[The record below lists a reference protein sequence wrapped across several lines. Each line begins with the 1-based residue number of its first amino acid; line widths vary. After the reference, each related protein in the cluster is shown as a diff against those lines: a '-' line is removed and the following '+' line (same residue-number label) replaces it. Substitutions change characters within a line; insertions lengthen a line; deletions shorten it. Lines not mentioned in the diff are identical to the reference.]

1 MKHQIRQTLKIYAR
15 FSWAYPGALF
25 GLIAAVITGQVL
37 SLSAPL
43 QYKRFFDALSGTGTA
58 TYAQLV
64 HVLWVI
70 VAIYATEWV
79 VRRLLGEA
87 GNRFQTRVSKDL
99 YVACFAY
106 LHKHSFAYF
115 NNNFVGGLVK
125 RVNRFVNAFERVSDR
140 LFWNLLPL
148 VVNVIMILV
157 ILSIKSVWL
166 GLVVLVWVVLFAG
179 INLALTKYKMP
190 HDLARSEA
198 ETKANGLLADS
209 ITNHSNV
216 KLFNGYERELA
227 NFAAANEEVR
237 RRRKFALDL
246 DAWFEVIQTFFTY
259 ALEIGV
265 LYLAIHLWQK
275 GKLTLGDFVMI
286 QSYLLTLFW
295 RIWDFGRMI
304 RHTFE
309 DLADANEMTEVF
321 NTPHEITDTAGAV
334 PLVVRSG
341 EVVFNNVSFNYHK
354 TRPILTNF
362 SLTIAA
368 GERVAFVGPSG
379 AGKSTV
385 VKLLL
390 RQHDITAGK
399 IKIDGQEIRKVTQ
412 ESLWQAV
419 SYVPQEPILFHRSL
433 LENIRYGR
441 PEATDEQV
449 IEAAKRARCH
459 EFISELPDKY
469 QTFVGERG
477 VKLSGGERQ
486 RVAIARA
493 ILRNAPI
500 LVLDEA
506 TSSLDSES
514 EHLIQEA
521 LNELMNGKTV
531 IVIAH
536 RLSTIMSMDRI
547 IVVEHGTIRESGTHT
562 ELLAQNGLYRELW
575 SIQAGGFLFDSQIDN
590 WQKTKNPLQ

>member
-1 MKHQIRQTLKIYAR
+1 MQVFIFTRMKYQVSQTLKIYAR
-15 FSWAYPGALF
+15 FSWAFPWTVLALT
-25 GLIAAVITGQVL
+25 LTTVAGQML
-37 SLSAPL
+37 SLAAPL
-43 QYKRFFDALSGTGTA
+43 QYKVFFDTLSVGGAGAGAILRHT
-58 TYAQLV
+58 LF
-64 HVLWVI
+64 I
-70 VAIYATEWV
+70 VALIYSVEWV
-79 VRRLLGEA
+79 MRRLVAAA
-87 GNRFQTRVSKDL
+87 GNRYQTVVSKEL
-99 YVACFAY
+99 YVHCFAY
-106 LHKHSFAYF
+106 LHKHSFSYF

-140 LFWNLLPL
+140 LFWNVLPL
-148 VVNVIMILV
+148 LVNVVV
-157 ILSIKSVWL
+157 ILGVLTTKSVWL
-166 GLVVLVWVVLFAG
+166 GLVVLVWIILFAL
-179 INLALTKYKMP
+179 INLALTNYKLKYDM
-190 HDLARSEA
+190 ARSEA
-198 ETKANGLLADS
+198 ETKASGLLADT

-216 KLFNGYERELA
+216 KLFNGYERERA
-227 NFAAANEEVR
+227 SFTAANEEVR
-237 RRRKFALDL
+237 RLRKFTLDL
-246 DAWFEVIQTFFTY
+246 DAWFEVVQTFLTY

-265 LYLAIHLWQK
+265 LYLAIMLWQN
-275 GKLTLGDFVMI
+275 GTLTLGDFVMI
-286 QSYLLTLFW
+286 QAYLLNLFW

-309 DLADANEMTEVF
+309 DLADADEMTQVL
-321 NTPHEITDTAGAV
+321 NTPHEITDTALAKPLRITRGAV
-334 PLVVRSG
+334 EFRD
-341 EVVFNNVSFNYHK
+341 VSFYYHQ

-362 SLTIAA
+362 SLAIGA

-379 AGKSTV
+379 AGKSTI

-390 RQHDITAGK
+390 RQHDISSGK
-399 IKIDGQEIRKVTQ
+399 ILLDGQEVRKVTQ
-412 ESLWQAV
+412 ESLWAAI
-419 SYVPQEPILFHRSL
+419 SYVPQEAILFHRSL

-441 PEATDEQV
+441 PDATDEEV
-449 IEAAKRARCH
+449 VEAAKRARCH
-459 EFISELPDKY
+459 EFISELPEQY

-521 LNELMNGKTV
+521 LNELMKDKTV

-547 IVVEHGTIRESGTHT
+547 VVVEHGTVRESGTHA

-575 SIQAGGFLFDSQIDN
+575 SIQAGGFLSDPEDEN
-590 WQKTKNPLQ
+590 

>member
-1 MKHQIRQTLKIYAR
+1 MKYNLSSTLKIYAR
-15 FSWAYPGALF
+15 FSWFYPGTVLVLVATT
-25 GLIAAVITGQVL
+25 VTGQIL
-37 SLSAPL
+37 NLLAPL
-43 QYKRFFDALSGTGTA
+43 QYKEFFDTLSANTPDAVT
-58 TYAQLV
+58 
-64 HVLWVI
+64 VLRHILFV
-70 VAIYATEWV
+70 VAGIYAAEWIT
-79 VRRLLGEA
+79 RRLVAAA
-87 GNRFQTRVSKDL
+87 GNRYQTLVAKDL
-99 YVACFAY
+99 YVHCFAY

-148 VVNVIMILV
+148 LVNVVV
-157 ILSIKSVWL
+157 ILFVLSTKSLWL
-166 GLVVLVWVVLFAG
+166 GLVILVWIVLFAG
-179 INLALTKYKMP
+179 INLALTNYKLKYDM
-190 HDLARSEA
+190 ARSAA
-198 ETKANGLLADS
+198 ETKANGLLADT

-216 KLFNGYERELA
+216 KLFNGYDRERA
-227 NFAAANEEVR
+227 SFTAANEEVR
-237 RRRKFALDL
+237 RLRKYTLDL
-246 DAWFEVIQTFFTY
+246 DSWFEVIQTFLTY

-265 LYLAIHLWQK
+265 LYLAIILWQN
-275 GKLTLGDFVMI
+275 GTITLGDFVMI
-286 QSYLLTLFW
+286 QAYLLNLFW

-309 DLADANEMTEVF
+309 DLADAEEMTEVLS
-321 NTPHEITDTAGAV
+321 TAHEITDTVSAKPLTIKDGAV
-334 PLVVRSG
+334 EFR
-341 EVVFNNVSFNYHK
+341 EVSFYYHK

-362 SLTIAA
+362 NLAIAA

-379 AGKSTV
+379 AGKSTII
-385 VKLLL
+385 KLLL

-399 IKIDGQEIRKVTQ
+399 IRIDGQEVRKVTQ
-412 ESLWQAV
+412 ESLWNAI

-441 PEATDEQV
+441 PDATDEQV

-459 EFISELPDKY
+459 EFISELPEQY
-469 QTFVGERG
+469 NTFVGERG

-521 LNELMNGKTV
+521 LNELMKDKTV
-531 IVIAH
+531 IVVAH

-547 IVVEHGTIRESGTHT
+547 VVVEHGTVRESGTHA
-562 ELLAQNGLYRELW
+562 ELLAHNGLYRELW
-575 SIQAGGFLFDSQIDN
+575 SIQAGGFLPDQEE
-590 WQKTKNPLQ
+590 KN

>member
-1 MKHQIRQTLKIYAR
+1 MKYQISQTLKLYAR
-15 FSWAYPGALF
+15 FSWAFPWTVLALTITT
-25 GLIAAVITGQVL
+25 IAGQML
-37 SLSAPL
+37 SLAAPM
-43 QYKRFFDALSGTGTA
+43 QYKVFFDTLSVGGDGASAILRHTLLVVAL
-58 TYAQLV
+58 
-64 HVLWVI
+64 
-70 VAIYATEWV
+70 IYSAEWV
-79 VRRLLGEA
+79 MRRLVAAA
-87 GNRFQTRVSKDL
+87 GNRYQTIVSKDL
-99 YVACFAY
+99 YVYCFAY

-140 LFWNLLPL
+140 LFWNVLPL
-148 VVNVIMILV
+148 LVNVVV
-157 ILSIKSVWL
+157 ILFVLSAKSVWL
-166 GLVVLVWVVLFAG
+166 GLVVFVWIILFAT
-179 INLALTKYKMP
+179 INLVLTNYKLKYDM
-190 HDLARSEA
+190 ARSAA
-198 ETKANGLLADS
+198 ETKSNGLLADS

-216 KLFNGYERELA
+216 KLFNGYDRERA
-227 NFAAANEEVR
+227 SFTAANEEVR
-237 RRRKFALDL
+237 RLRKFTLDL
-246 DAWFEVIQTFFTY
+246 DAWFEMVQTFLTY

-265 LYLAIHLWQK
+265 LYLATLLWQN
-275 GKLTLGDFVMI
+275 GTLTLGDFVMI
-286 QSYLLTLFW
+286 QAYLLNLFW

-309 DLADANEMTEVF
+309 DLADAEEMTEVL
-321 NTPHEITDTAGAV
+321 NTPHEITDTASAKPLLVNRGAV
-334 PLVVRSG
+334 EFVD
-341 EVVFNNVSFNYHK
+341 VSFYYHQ

-362 SLTIAA
+362 NLTIAA

-379 AGKSTV
+379 AGKSTI

-390 RQHDITAGK
+390 RQHDITAEK
-399 IKIDGQEIRKVTQ
+399 IRIDGQEVRKVTQ
-412 ESLWQAV
+412 ESLWGAI

-433 LENIRYGR
+433 TENIRYGC

-449 IEAAKRARCH
+449 IAAAKRARCH
-459 EFISELPDKY
+459 EFISELPEQY

-521 LNELMNGKTV
+521 LDELMKGKTV

-547 IVVEHGTIRESGTHT
+547 VVVDHGTVRESGTHA
-562 ELLAQNGLYRELW
+562 ELLEQNGLYRELW
-575 SIQAGGFLFDSQIDN
+575 SIQAGGFLPDPEGEN
-590 WQKTKNPLQ
+590 

>member
-1 MKHQIRQTLKIYAR
+1 MKYQISQTLKLYAR
-15 FSWAYPGALF
+15 FSWAFPWTVLT
-25 GLIAAVITGQVL
+25 LTITTIAGQML
-37 SLSAPL
+37 SLAAPM
-43 QYKRFFDALSGTGTA
+43 QYKVFFDTLSVGGDGASAILRHTLLVVAL
-58 TYAQLV
+58 
-64 HVLWVI
+64 
-70 VAIYATEWV
+70 IYSAEWV
-79 VRRLLGEA
+79 MRRLVAAA
-87 GNRFQTRVSKDL
+87 GNRYQTIVSKDL
-99 YVACFAY
+99 YVYCFAY

-140 LFWNLLPL
+140 LFWNVLPL
-148 VVNVIMILV
+148 LVNVVV
-157 ILSIKSVWL
+157 ILFVLSAKSVWL
-166 GLVVLVWVVLFAG
+166 GLVVFVWIILFAT
-179 INLALTKYKMP
+179 INLVLTNYKLKYDM
-190 HDLARSEA
+190 ARSAA
-198 ETKANGLLADS
+198 ETKSNGLLADS

-216 KLFNGYERELA
+216 KLFNGYDRERA
-227 NFAAANEEVR
+227 SFTAANEEVR
-237 RRRKFALDL
+237 RLRKFTLDL
-246 DAWFEVIQTFFTY
+246 DAWFEMVQTFLTY

-265 LYLAIHLWQK
+265 LYLATLLWQN
-275 GKLTLGDFVMI
+275 GTLTLGDFVMI
-286 QSYLLTLFW
+286 QAYLLNLFW

-309 DLADANEMTEVF
+309 DLADAEEMTEVL
-321 NTPHEITDTAGAV
+321 NTPHEITDTASAKPLLVNRGAV
-334 PLVVRSG
+334 EFVD
-341 EVVFNNVSFNYHK
+341 VSFYYHQ

-362 SLTIAA
+362 NLTIAA

-379 AGKSTV
+379 AGKSTI

-399 IKIDGQEIRKVTQ
+399 IRIDGQEVRKVTQ
-412 ESLWQAV
+412 ESLWGAI

-433 LENIRYGR
+433 MENIRYGR

-449 IEAAKRARCH
+449 IAAAKRARCH
-459 EFISELPDKY
+459 EFISELPEQY

-521 LNELMNGKTV
+521 LDELMKGKTV

-547 IVVEHGTIRESGTHT
+547 VVVDHGTVRESGTHT
-562 ELLAQNGLYRELW
+562 ELLDQNGLYRELW
-575 SIQAGGFLFDSQIDN
+575 SIQAGGFLPDPEGEN
-590 WQKTKNPLQ
+590 